1 MDKFYR
7 KVHGIKKGTF
17 SRRVFSI
24 MMVLA
29 MIISL
34 MPLNA
39 MEVKAAEGTQPSVT
53 AYATKDQLM
62 TAFTPDS
69 NGTATTVG
77 KLVFGKNSSEAPQE
91 WYILGKD
98 TGVSGDNTII
108 FAASPIA
115 TNREFNSD
123 TSDKTYDSTTVYAN
137 HYGAS
142 DLREALKGMA
152 DGSDTSYFT
161 PAEQGLMNAT
171 TVTTNDTK
179 NGGTYTTTDKLYAL
193 AADGYSDSSTN
204 TTIKAG
210 TKNQTVLAMSSYRS
224 SGTWF
229 WLRSPY
235 MHDSALLAD
244 PDPYFCSVA
253 YSVIN
258 DNRGT
263 VQPASNLNLS
273 SVLFS
278 SAATAASSET
288 AESGIIASGKA
299 MTLRLDGSSKNIGTV
314 TYDTTTGD
322 IVAAKGSTTGTVT
335 LVVQG
340 NDGTDN
346 WYYSKQITGTE
357 PETVNVS
364 NIESALGSSA
374 DIDLSACK
382 IWLETTDTTDGMI
395 YAVNTPEDIIPVTYT
410 ITATA
415 GANGSI
421 SPSGEVDVTDGTDQT
436 FTITPNAGYE
446 IDTLKVDGKA
456 VTASTSYTFSDV
468 TAGHTI
474 DVTFKAKSVTPDP
487 EPTPTPDPIPTP
499 DPEPTP
505 TPDPTP
511 TPGPIPTPEPDPTP
525 GPEEHTHTIVTDAAV
540 AATCTETGLTAGSHC
555 SVCGEVIVA
564 QKEVSALGHDWSGE
578 WKTVKEATATEA
590 GKMETTCTRDG
601 CGTKKYKE
609 IPATGTPADPY
620 EGKLDKD
627 AEVAPDAPIEEA
639 TLGNTK
645 KELLDAPSIF
655 TPVEKAAIESG
666 AEARVWIEI
675 SKTDESSIPS
685 EDKTKISETAKS
697 IMGEDSSI
705 TYFDADLFK
714 KVGDGF
720 TTPLHEPGID
730 VEVTIKVPTSL
741 VNTDNKFER
750 EYKIIRLH
758 TDVTT
763 GENSVDILDGTF
775 DKTTGELTFKTD
787 KFSTYAIA
795 YTDKKLVTGVTL
807 TSGTGTTT
815 LTQAGQSVQLT
826 ATVTPTDATDKSVT
840 WTSSNTN
847 VATVDATGKVT
858 AVANGTCVITAT
870 TIDGGK
876 TATVTITVNIPSTG
890 KDDGATGSTANATPT
905 DTENKTTSP
914 KTGDNTP
921 IGWLFALVLVSASGM
936 IVVGKKRRYI

>member
-7 KVHGIKKGTF
+7 KVHWIKKGTF

-24 MMVLA
+24 LMALA

-34 MPLNA
+34 LPMNA

-62 TAFTPDS
+62 TAFTPNS
-69 NGTATTVG
+69 FGTATTVG
-77 KLVFGKNSSEAPQE
+77 KLVFGKNSSGAPQE

-142 DLREALKGMA
+142 DLRGALQNMA
-152 DGSDTSYFT
+152 TYTSYFT
-161 PAEQGLMNAT
+161 SAEQGLMNAT

-193 AADGYSDSSTN
+193 AADSCGFMY

-210 TKNQTVLAMSSYRS
+210 TNNQTVLAMNSYCK
-224 SGTWF
+224 SGDEF
-229 WLRSPY
+229 WLRLPY
-235 MHDSALLAD
+235 VNNGNTALVACPRSYVDSLNVTLGRA
-244 PDPYFCSVA
+244 
-253 YSVIN
+253 
-258 DNRGT
+258 

-273 SVLFS
+273 SVLFAS
-278 SAATAASSET
+278 SAQAASSDT
-288 AESGIIASGKA
+288 AVPGTIASGKA
-299 MTLRLDGSSKNIGTV
+299 MTLRLDGSSKNIGTI
-314 TYDTTTGD
+314 TYDTATGD
-322 IVAAKGSTTGTVT
+322 IVAAKGSTTGTVA

-340 NDGTDN
+340 NDGTDD

-357 PETVNVS
+357 TVNVS
-364 NIESALGSSA
+364 GIKTALGSSA
-374 DIDLSACK
+374 DINLSACK
-382 IWLETTDTTDGMI
+382 IWLETTDGDGMI
-395 YAVNTPEDIIPVTYT
+395 YAVNATEGIIPVTYT
-410 ITATA
+410 ITASSDS
-415 GANGSI
+415 NGSI
-421 SPSGEVDVTDGTDQT
+421 SPSGSVEVTEGEDQT
-436 FTITPNAGYE
+436 FTITPNDGYE
-446 IDTLKVDGKA
+446 IGTLKVDGKA
-456 VTASTSYTFSDV
+456 VTASTSYTFSNV

-474 DVTFKAKSVTPDP
+474 DVTFKAKSVTPTP
-487 EPTPTPDPIPTP
+487 E
-499 DPEPTP
+499 
-505 TPDPTP
+505 PDPTP
-511 TPGPIPTPEPDPTP
+511 TPTPEPDPTPTPDPEPEPTPTPEP

-578 WKTVKEATATEA
+578 WKIVKEATATEA

-639 TLGNTK
+639 TLDNTK
-645 KELLDAPSIF
+645 KELLEAPAIF
-655 TPVEKAAIESG
+655 TTVEKAAIESG

-705 TYFDADLFK
+705 TYFDANLFK

-914 KTGDNTP
+914 KTGDDTP

-936 IVVGKKRRYI
+936 IVVGKKRKYI